1 MNASPSNNGEARP
14 RILILCG
21 SPRRDGNSRRMADAA
36 AEGAAAA
43 GCHVRLEHVDDHVSA
58 FLRDCR
64 TCRDA
69 EGRCTIGDG
78 FETLLRDAILPAD
91 GIVFATPL
99 YWYGV
104 SGQLKTCLDRLFC
117 YIAASHPDADAIAP
131 RLMHKRLGV
140 LISSEET
147 YPAAIHGIVHQFQE
161 YARYTRGQLVDV
173 VRGIGNQRGDVT
185 VDPADPLAHSRRL
198 GETLL
203 DAHHADYRL
212 DSDRA
217 GSVWNGVSPG
227 PT

>member
-1 MNASPSNNGEARP
+1 MNASPSNNGAARP
-14 RILILCG
+14 RVLILCG

-36 AEGAAAA
+36 AEGALAA

-64 TCRDA
+64 TCRNA
-69 EGRCTIGDG
+69 EGQCTIGDG
-78 FETLLRDAILPAD
+78 FETLLREAILPAD

-117 YIAASHPDADAIAP
+117 YIAAPPPEADAIAP

-173 VRGIGNQRGDVT
+173 VRGIGNRRGDVT

-203 DAHHADYRL
+203 DAHHSDYCL

-217 GSVWNGVSPG
+217 GSVWNGVSPR
-227 PT
+227 PA

>member
-1 MNASPSNNGEARP
+1 MNTPPSNNGVDR
-14 RILILCG
+14 RRVLILCG
-21 SPRRDGNSRRMADAA
+21 SPRRNGNSRRMADAA

-43 GCHVRLEHVDDHVSA
+43 RCHVRLEHVDDHVSA

-64 TCRDA
+64 TCRNA

-104 SGQLKTCLDRLFC
+104 AGQLKTCLDRLFC

-147 YPAAIHGIVHQFQE
+147 YPAATHGIVHQFQE
-161 YARYTRGQLVDV
+161 YARYTRGQLIDV
-173 VRGIGNQRGDVT
+173 VRGIGNKRGDVS
-185 VDPADPLAHSRRL
+185 VDPADPLARCRRL
-198 GETLL
+198 GANLL
-203 DAHHADYRL
+203 TAHHSDYCL

-217 GSVWNGVSPG
+217 GSVWDDIP
-227 PT
+227 PRYA